1 MDFLVKLIDPQSQ
14 NVFWMSLL
22 TESQR
27 VIFESL
33 SCLQCCLIA
42 NMSNLI
48 TEAVSV
54 LSDPMNTVSN
64 LVTASSRLS
73 FSIRVRRFELLNTAH
88 MFHLVRCL
96 TFGTYLLTVGQ
107 KSKETFIRFLKS
119 LRQVTWR
126 SDESKFGITVS
137 KLINISAM

>member
-1 MDFLVKLIDPQSQ
+1 MDFLVELIDPQSQ

-22 TESQR
+22 TQSQR
-27 VIFESL
+27 VIFESH

-54 LSDPMNTVSN
+54 LSDPMNN

-73 FSIRVRRFELLNTAH
+73 FSMRVRRFEPLNTAH